1 MNPKPPVTRTAGS
14 GWLGHHAKR
23 LKGLAVVG
31 VVSLGFAGAGFAAA
45 VPASADP
52 GAVYVAVGSD
62 TIQDVMNGFAFTTGG
77 GTGGTII
84 ASYNAVNPVDQTAG
98 QVITPSK
105 IVGTSQNNCQL
116 GRPNGSGAGF
126 AALDAS
132 FNQSTTLTQTA
143 PAPGPGCVDISRS
156 SSGPGSVGAT
166 GPGAASATGNLVYI
180 PFALDAVAGATGP
193 AAAVTGQTIR
203 CTLAHDANCTNINAT
218 TGVGTDTNYT
228 VPATLITQADMFTS
242 GTNNILNKLYNCVPG
257 TVSPNDFV
265 TAGGINYFPNG
276 DAPAGATNVNITL
289 YAPQS
294 GSGTFKFWASKVG
307 FSTSSLPTCIHQT
320 IATGPAQGLI
330 VEEHD
335 GTAFASDAN
344 GYGPFSIAQWI
355 AQSHG
360 LNDRRHSAVLH
371 NIDGVSPFSGT
382 KLNTAFPFIREVYN
396 VMQYG
401 AVISGGVAG
410 VTFDPVLSGLFT
422 TSSSAL
428 CQNTF
433 LINQYGFSTLPTTGG
448 PTPDQCGATTSG
460 LRVQETNT
468 GPA

>member
-1 MNPKPPVTRTAGS
+1 MNPKPPAPRTGRS

-23 LKGLAVVG
+23 LKGLAVAG
-31 VVSLGFAGAGFAAA
+31 AVSLGFAGAGFAAA
-45 VPASADP
+45 APASADP
-52 GAVYVAVGSD
+52 GTVYVGVGSD

-105 IVGTSQNNCQL
+105 IVGSNQVNCQL

-126 AALDAS
+126 NALDAS
-132 FNQSTTLTQTA
+132 FNQSTTLSQTA
-143 PAPGPGCVDISRS
+143 PEPGPGCVDFSRS
-156 SSGPGSVGAT
+156 SSGAGSVAT
-166 GPGAASATGNLVYI
+166 GGPGALSATGNLVYI
-180 PFALDAVAGATGP
+180 PFALDAVAGSTGP
-193 AAAVTGQTIR
+193 AAAVPGQTIR
-203 CTLAHDANCTNINAT
+203 CKLANDANCTNINAT

-228 VPATLITQADMFTS
+228 VPATAITQADMFTS

-265 TAGGINYFPNG
+265 AVNGVNYFPNG
-276 DAPAGATNVNITL
+276 DAPAGATNVNIDL

-294 GSGTFKFWASKVG
+294 GSGTLKFWASKVG
-307 FSTSSLPTCIHQT
+307 FSATAPPTCVHQT
-320 IATGPAQGLI
+320 ILSGPAATII

-335 GTAFASDAN
+335 GTAYASDAN

-360 LNDRRHSAVLH
+360 IDDRRHSAVLH
-371 NIDGVSPFSGT
+371 NIDGVSPFNGT
-382 KLNTAFPFIREVYN
+382 KLNTAFPFIREVFN

-401 AVISGGVAG
+401 AVVNGGVAG
-410 VTFDPVLSGLFT
+410 VTFDPVLSGFFAT
-422 TSSSAL
+422 TSSAL

-433 LINQYGFSTLPTTGG
+433 MINNFGFAVLPTTGG
-448 PTPDQCGATTSG
+448 PTPDQCGATTSS